1 MTAIEPL
8 RISFD
13 VDCPRQ
19 VAFDVWTR
27 RFGTWWPRTHS
38 VTGDENLE
46 IVLEPEVGGRI
57 FERTVAGTEH
67 DWGEVT
73 IWEPPARF
81 GYLWHLRRDR
91 ADATDVEIRFERA
104 PGNTTRVHIEHT
116 GWERLG
122 AEGQSW
128 RDRNR
133 GGWETLLPHYR
144 VAIGE
149 AATET

>member
-1 MTAIEPL
+1 MIEPL
-8 RISFD
+8 RLSFD
-13 VDCPRQ
+13 VACRRE

-27 RFGTWWPRTHS
+27 RFGTWWPRSHS
-38 VTGDENLE
+38 VTGDDDLE
-46 IVLEPEVGGRI
+46 IVLEPRVGGRI
-57 FERTVAGTEH
+57 FERTTTGVEH

-73 IWEPPARF
+73 IWEPPSRF

-91 ADATDVEIRFERA
+91 TDATDVEIRFVA
-104 PGNTTRVHIEHT
+104 GPGATTRVEIEHT

-122 AEGQSW
+122 AEGQEW

-144 VAIGE
+144 DALADAAAE
-149 AATET
+149 A